1 MQSKSDYWKKRCTI
15 RWIKLGGENTKKF
28 HSKATERY
36 RHNVIVDIK
45 DDDGSTLTTHSEKAN
60 AFLHSFKDRMG
71 VCRETSPM
79 DLRVVIKK
87 VENLDSLVTPFS
99 DEEIDNIVQHMK
111 LDRAPG
117 PDGFNGL
124 FLNKCWGIVRAD
136 FVRLCHDFHCGKAS
150 LQSIN
155 GSFITLVPK
164 KHSPEYINDFRPT
177 SLTNTCLKFLT
188 KLAANRMQGE
198 IKRIVH
204 ANQYGFIQNRTIQ
217 DFLAWSF
224 EFLYQCQQSK
234 RKIVVLKIDFEKD
247 FDTLDHEAIIQIMR
261 AKGYPELFL
270 TWVKEVLSSRS
281 FSILVNG
288 VPGNSFSCKR

>member
-1 MQSKSDYWKKRCTI
+1 M
-15 RWIKLGGENTKKF
+15 
-28 HSKATERY
+28 
-36 RHNVIVDIK
+36 

-60 AFLHSFKDRMG
+60 AFLHSFKNMMG
-71 VCRETSPM
+71 VCMATSPM
-79 DLRVVIKK
+79 DLRVFIEK

-111 LDRAPG
+111 SNRALG

-124 FLNKCWGIVRAD
+124 FLKKCWGIVRAD

-217 DFLAWSF
+217 DCLAWSF

-234 RKIVVLKIDFEKD
+234 RKIVVLKIDSEKA

-270 TWVKEVLSSRS
+270 TWVKEVLSSGS
-281 FSILVNG
+281 SSILVNG
-288 VPGNSFSCKR
+288 VPGKSFSCKRGVSQGDPLSPLLFVQGADLLQTLVNIAYREGSYSCW